1 MTTYLLIKIILLKK
15 QQDIETCG
23 PNCSLNILT
32 NTWTSLYDYA
42 KWTVESFHFFN
53 PYSGI
58 TNNAAE
64 ASNAQLKRLLDFKER
79 DIDTIVLYFYYF
91 QNIDVNK
98 IFKGFCNMGEFHL
111 RKQYAYAS
119 VDPEDITL
127 NNVIH
132 PDSIID
138 LLRAKETLEKQSDTG

>member
-1 MTTYLLIKIILLKK
+1 MDSGIFL
-15 QQDIETCG
+15 E
-23 PNCSLNILT
+23 
-32 NTWTSLYDYA
+32 
-42 KWTVESFHFFN
+42 
-53 PYSGI
+53 YSGI

-64 ASNAQLKRLLDFKER
+64 ASNARVKRLLDFKER

-138 LLRAKETLEKQSDTG
+138 LLRAKLTLEKQSDTGSSRVKNKENQTDENIECADTDAEPKATRSKTIA